1 MKFYFLFNV
10 FLVVLYTTTFA
21 KSIQNY
27 VENDGEIKTK
37 RDVETSDECKYVN
50 ILYNK
55 DESFNCCTILDQ
67 FNQGII
73 CRDGH
78 IVEM

>member
-10 FLVVLYTTTFA
+10 FSVVLYTTFA
-21 KSIQNY
+21 KSILNY
-27 VENDGEIKTK
+27 HEKDGVIKTK
-37 RDVETSDECKYVN
+37 RDIETSTECKYIN

-55 DESFNCCTILDQ
+55 DESFNCCTIIE
-67 FNQGII
+67 NSTESII
-73 CRDGH
+73 CEEGH